1 MSSQHRAY
9 SASNGCLGLR
19 SEPYTLTPPH
29 CGRAQEPWPGMS
41 VGAVFYAVVYEDA
54 RPPVPADMPLPYC
67 ALMEECWSADA
78 ANRPVFPGVQT
89 RLSALFRELRAAAM
103 SKAQSS

>member
-1 MSSQHRAY
+1 
-9 SASNGCLGLR
+9 
-19 SEPYTLTPPH
+19 
-29 CGRAQEPWPGMS
+29 MS
-41 VGAVFYAVVYEDA
+41 VGAVFYAVVYEDE
-54 RPPVPADMPLPYC
+54 RPPVPAEMPPPYC

-78 ANRPVFPGVQT
+78 STRPSFPGVQT